1 MNLNIFEVWV
11 HILVVSATCYC
22 LQPRSTVW
30 HLRQQQLWWLD
41 WSCNA
46 ICFHIFSVVYA
57 KTSNASLFAPP
68 FIHRYIYTY
77 IHTHINNGTP
87 TFIYTHICIH
97 MLNTHKCM
105 LVIVSYDCA
114 VVLCYFR
121 FLRGN
126 CNVTRDRS
134 YHIEKFI
141 FIFISY
147 SRATRDCCLSF
158 YLLLLF
164 LKTLFFSCWQRSLAF
179 ALQICKKT
187 CNEMYFCCS
196 HQLHHL
202 AT

>member
-1 MNLNIFEVWV
+1 
-11 HILVVSATCYC
+11 
-22 LQPRSTVW
+22 
-30 HLRQQQLWWLD
+30 
-41 WSCNA
+41 
-46 ICFHIFSVVYA
+46 
-57 KTSNASLFAPP
+57 
-68 FIHRYIYTY
+68 
-77 IHTHINNGTP
+77 
-87 TFIYTHICIH
+87 

-158 YLLLLF
+158 HLLLLF
-164 LKTLFFSCWQRSLAF
+164 LKTLFFRVGSAVLLLLSKFAKKPVIKCIFVVHTNFTTSLLKQTTFARRRCSVCFAFNTCAISTGVCQNLPLAILDFVNISC
-179 ALQICKKT
+179 IIKT
-187 CNEMYFCCS
+187 KQKIVMYE
-196 HQLHHL
+196 
-202 AT
+202 T